1 MHTSP
6 AEVLPEMCSCR
17 LTYRLACAGVFVL
30 VIRNKRE
37 TQEKTA
43 NHFSPPA
50 FPLWRSGAV
59 LPMSK
64 WKMTTSQA
72 VSIRLDSAARGVFI
86 LVDSN
91 MLLF

>member
-1 MHTSP
+1 MP
-6 AEVLPEMCSCR
+6 
-17 LTYRLACAGVFVL
+17 
-30 VIRNKRE
+30 VIRYKRE
-37 TQEKTA
+37 AQAKTA

-50 FPLWRSGAV
+50 AAESGAV

-72 VSIRLDSAARGVFI
+72 VSIRSARAARGGFI

-91 MLLF
+91 MLRFLKKTTHI